1 MARIYDNLEIRFS
14 DGLQG
19 TASNVGVMLFGFRN
33 LCRAFCYSLPYS
45 LICC

>member
-1 MARIYDNLEIRFS
+1 MTKTYNILTARFS

-19 TASNVGVMLFGFRN
+19 SASNVRVKLFGFRN
-33 LCRAFCYSLPYS
+33 LCRAFCYGFPYS

>member
-1 MARIYDNLEIRFS
+1 MTKTYDILTARFF

-19 TASNVGVMLFGFRN
+19 TASNVGVMLFGFHY
-33 LCRAFCYSLPYS
+33 LCYALCYSLPYS